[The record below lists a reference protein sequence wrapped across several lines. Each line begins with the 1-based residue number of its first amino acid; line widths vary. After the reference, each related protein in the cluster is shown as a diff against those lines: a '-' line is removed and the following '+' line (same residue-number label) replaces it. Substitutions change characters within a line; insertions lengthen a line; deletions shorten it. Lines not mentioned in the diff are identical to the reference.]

1 MERNGY
7 LADEK
12 SLKRKKVNSN
22 DRQEEEEV
30 ADVVVNKKA
39 KEEVGHF

>member
-1 MERNGY
+1 MEMNGCV
-7 LADEK
+7 ADEK

-30 ADVVVNKKA
+30 ADVVITKKA